1 MIRLY
6 DELIVLRDKNQKVNI
21 KDGNDFV
28 VSDALVGDVPMKY
41 TKRNVFGVFVEDG
54 KTVTITLENMKTR
67 QPVDHAPKKRVD
79 HKAFV
84 ATGD

>member
-6 DELIVLRDKNQKVNI
+6 DELLALRDKNQKVNI
-21 KDGNDFV
+21 KDGTDFV

-41 TKRNVFGVFVEDG
+41 TKRNVFGVFVEEDG
-54 KTVTITLENMKTR
+54 TVTITLEKLNTR
-67 QPVDHAPKKRVD
+67 PTDRAPRKVVA

-84 ATGD
+84 AAEE